1 MTHGEQTVQI
11 PTDDGEMPAYLFSPE
26 SGSGPGIVLLQ
37 EIFGVSAYIRARA
50 GDLAGVGYVVVAPEI
65 YWRLDESTIDE
76 SAPDFLDRAMGVV
89 SRLDWQ
95 RAVQDAA
102 ATVRAVR
109 ELPVAGGVVGLV
121 GFCFGGG
128 LAFNTAAVERVD
140 ALVSY
145 YGSALPNLLDLA
157 PQVDVP
163 SLHHFGLADTFIPAD
178 QVERIRTAVTGQ
190 GRAEFRTYPGA
201 GHAFDNPNP
210 MFHCAEAA
218 EPAWAATVNF
228 LARTLPTGQQ
238 PD

>member
-1 MTHGEQTVQI
+1 MTPRGEQTVQI
-11 PTDDGEMPAYLFSPE
+11 PTDDGAMPAYLFSPQ

-37 EIFGVSAYIRARA
+37 EIFGVSDYIRARA
-50 GDLAGVGYVVVAPEI
+50 ADLVRLGYVVVAPEI
-65 YWRLDESTIDE
+65 YWRLDERTIDE

-89 SRLDWQ
+89 SRLDWP

-109 ELPVAGGVVGLV
+109 ARPETGGVVGLV

-178 QVERIRTAVTGQ
+178 EVERIRAALAESDRV
-190 GRAEFRTYPGA
+190 EFRTYPGA
-201 GHAFDNPNP
+201 GHAFDNPHP
-210 MFHCAEAA
+210 MFHHALAA
-218 EPAWAATVNF
+218 EQAWAATTDF
-228 LARTLPTGQQ
+228 LARTLPTGK
-238 PD
+238 PR